1 MKIAICGSMA
11 FAKDMLIV
19 KKELEKR
26 RHEVTVPAGTEKH
39 AKGIIKNE
47 DKWEKLEIDP
57 IKAYFNE
64 IKKNDAIIVINKDK
78 NKIKGYVGG
87 NSLIEIAFAYVLGK
101 RIFLLNP
108 IPEMSYSDEIT
119 AMKPNVINNNF
130 DLIK

>member
-11 FAKDMLIV
+11 FAKDMLSV

-26 RHEVTVPAGTEKH
+26 GHKVTVPDRTEKH
-39 AKGIIKNE
+39 ADGTIRNE
-47 DKWEKLEIDP
+47 DKWEKIELDV

-78 NKIKGYVGG
+78 NNVKGYVGG
-87 NSLIEIAFAYVLGK
+87 NSLIEIAFAHVLGK
-101 RIFLLNP
+101 KIFLLNS
-108 IPEMSYSDEIT
+108 IPNMSYSDEIA
-119 AMKPNVINNNF
+119 AMKPVIINNNL